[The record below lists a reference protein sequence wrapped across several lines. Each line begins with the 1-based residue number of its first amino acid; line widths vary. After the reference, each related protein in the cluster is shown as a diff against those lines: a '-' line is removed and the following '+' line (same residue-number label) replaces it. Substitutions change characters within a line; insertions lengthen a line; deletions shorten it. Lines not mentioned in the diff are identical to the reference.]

1 MSDLIPLYP
10 LYSLLF
16 ADNGLSDAAISV
28 LFAIWSSVG
37 LLTDVP
43 LGAVADRYS
52 RRAALVGAGLL
63 QAAGY
68 TLWTVAP
75 GFSGFAAGFVLWA
88 LSGSLVSGALE
99 ALIYDGLA
107 AVDAHARFPRVLGM
121 VRAAGLVALLP
132 AAGAATVLFDLGGYC
147 LVGWVSV
154 GCCLLAATVA
164 TRLPEPPHPV
174 SDKGPV
180 SDKDDAGGAA
190 DESDNGGYLAT
201 LRAGLAEAVARP
213 GVRTAVC
220 AVALLGALDGFEEY
234 ISLIAEHWGVS
245 VAAVPLAT
253 LGVPLAGALGAALA
267 GAGNRLSS
275 AVLVSAMTAS
285 LVLLGAT
292 GVLHRPVG
300 LAGIALFY
308 GIYRMVL
315 VVSDTRL
322 QMRVDGAARATVTSV
337 AGLGTELITLLLY
350 AVWPVG
356 GVVGVAG
363 LGLTAALMLPFA
375 LGGHKSG
382 QNGVN

>member
-16 ADNGLSDAAISV
+16 ADSGLSDAAISV

-43 LGAVADRYS
+43 LGALADRYS
-52 RRAALVGAGLL
+52 RRAALVGAGVL

-68 TLWTVAP
+68 ALWTVAP
-75 GFSGFAAGFVLWA
+75 GFGGFAAGFVVWA

-107 AVDAHARFPRVLGM
+107 AVRAHARFTRTLGM

-132 AAGAATVLFDLGGYC
+132 GAGAASVLFGLGGYR

-154 GCCLLAATVA
+154 GCCLLAAAVA
-164 TRLPEPPHPV
+164 TRLPEPPRAGRAETDDGGD
-174 SDKGPV
+174 SDTR
-180 SDKDDAGGAA
+180 
-190 DESDNGGYLAT
+190 GYLAT

-213 GVRTAVC
+213 GVRTAVL
-220 AVALLGALDGFEEY
+220 AVAVLGSLDAFEEY
-234 ISLIAEHWGVS
+234 IPLLAEHWGVS

-253 LGVPLAGALGAALA
+253 LGVPLAGALGAAF
-267 GAGNRLSS
+267 GWAGNRLSS
-275 AVLVSAMTAS
+275 VALASALTVS
-285 LVLLGAT
+285 LVVLAVT
-292 GVLHRPVG
+292 GVLHRPIG

-315 VVSDTRL
+315 VVSDARL
-322 QMRVDGAARATVTSV
+322 QTRVDGPARATVTSI
-337 AGLGTELITLLLY
+337 AGLGTELITLLVY

-356 GVVGVAG
+356 GVIGVAG
-363 LGLTAALMLPFA
+363 VGLAAALMLPFS
-375 LGGHKSG
+375 LRRHKSG
-382 QNGVN
+382 HTGEG